1 MVKDSPQPSIASETD
16 AVSICDH
23 ESELEQ
29 DLDDPESLW
38 KRPIQLPYVHI
49 LSMVIFLLRPTNT
62 IYGMA
67 PCEVRYSC
75 SDSEVHTLVSREYIG
90 YHTCF
95 AWLAMLSYDFSPHAQ
110 TTAGVC

>member
-38 KRPIQLPYVHI
+38 KRPIQLPLRLGYVDEFGQYI
-49 LSMVIFLLRPTNT
+49 
-62 IYGMA
+62 
-67 PCEVRYSC
+67 
-75 SDSEVHTLVSREYIG
+75 SEVDPIPLNARGKGKKGFFWQRVQRNRKQEEVTIAS
-90 YHTCF
+90 
-95 AWLAMLSYDFSPHAQ
+95 
-110 TTAGVC
+110 

>member
-49 LSMVIFLLRPTNT
+49 LTMVIFLLMRPTNT

-67 PCEVRYSC
+67 PCEVQCSC
-75 SDSEVHTLVSREYIG
+75 SDSEVYTLVSREYVG
-90 YHTCF
+90 SHTCF
-95 AWLAMLSYDFSPHAQ
+95 AMLSYDFSPHAQ